1 MNNKICKKLLKNKEK
16 FVPYL
21 FTDKQIKVISKHINN
36 KPMTNTEKVYLYSSI
51 KRKIDALSLLKEEFY
66 FYGTNMIQ
74 ERLKKAKELLKEI
87 NDKAFISGSFLFSK
101 NYNDI
106 DLYIISNRRKQ
117 YHKGKMHF
125 IYIAEEDLKKPIFQS
140 AAKYC
145 VSNFEITMDKPI
157 RKRMKFNDLI
167 VNYETTIVE
176 LLDKEDEKTI
186 REVLFEYYIQLKN
199 TILSSYEIYT
209 KTINI
214 INTSKSINILNNMV
228 KELLLKNYSKRYIYD
243 ELSNFV
249 KRLDGDI
256 KEFKANENLKIYRT
270 LFNEVKNEC
279 RRAAA

>member
-125 IYIAEEDLKKPIFQS
+125 IYITEEDLKKPIFQS

-199 TILSSYEIYT
+199 TILSSYEVYT

>member
-125 IYIAEEDLKKPIFQS
+125 IYITEEDLKKPIFQS

>member
-1 MNNKICKKLLKNKEK
+1 MNNKICKNILKNKEK

-36 KPMTNTEKVYLYSSI
+36 KSMTNTEKVYLYSSI

-66 FYGTNMIQ
+66 FYGANMIQ
-74 ERLKKAKELLKEI
+74 ERLKKTKEILKEI
-87 NDKAFISGSFLFSK
+87 KNKAFISGSFLFSK
-101 NYNDI
+101 NYKDI

-117 YHKGKMHF
+117 YHKGKIHF
-125 IYIAEEDLKKPIFQS
+125 IYITKEDLKKPIFQS

-145 VSNFEITMDKPI
+145 VSNFEVIMGKSI
-157 RKRMKFNDLI
+157 KKRMKFNDLI

-214 INTSKSINILNNMV
+214 INNSKSINILNNMI

-243 ELSNFV
+243 ELSSFV

-279 RRAAA
+279 RRATA